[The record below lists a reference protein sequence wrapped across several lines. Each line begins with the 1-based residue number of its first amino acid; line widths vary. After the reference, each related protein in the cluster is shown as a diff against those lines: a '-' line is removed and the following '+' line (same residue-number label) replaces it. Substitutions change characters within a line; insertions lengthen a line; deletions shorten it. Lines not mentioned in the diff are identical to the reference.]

1 MRINSKQLACAC
13 LAATTLAFPMS
24 EALCAGRGA
33 AGGPRAGA
41 VVHRVGPV
49 LPGRGV
55 ARGGASGWR
64 APLPGGAR
72 GYQAQASRYGDFGI
86 YGRRQRYGCGEGAC
100 GGYWG
105 GGGVYYGDDYSEPN
119 YEVGFA
125 AAGPRI
131 YDPNYQ
137 QGIGSGGP
145 GYYDTYAQG
154 RPAALTALPP
164 AEPEYGL
171 PPQGIPVTVR
181 PVRFIEPT
189 STLNP
194 HIILLEPAP

>member
-1 MRINSKQLACAC
+1 MRINVKRQAVFALSI
-13 LAATTLAFPMS
+13 ATTLAVPTS
-24 EALCAGRGA
+24 EALCAG
-33 AGGPRAGA
+33 GPHAGA
-41 VVHRVGPV
+41 VVLRAGPV
-49 LPGRGV
+49 PPRSGLARRG
-55 ARGGASGWR
+55 APGWR
-64 APLPGGAR
+64 ASFPTGLR
-72 GYQAQASRYGDFGI
+72 GYQAQAARYGDFGI

-105 GGGVYYGDDYSEPN
+105 DDYSDPN
-119 YEVGFA
+119 YEVGLA
-125 AAGPRI
+125 AAGPRF

-137 QGIGSGGP
+137 LGIGSGVP

-181 PVRFIEPT
+181 SVRIIEPT
-189 STLNP
+189 SALNP